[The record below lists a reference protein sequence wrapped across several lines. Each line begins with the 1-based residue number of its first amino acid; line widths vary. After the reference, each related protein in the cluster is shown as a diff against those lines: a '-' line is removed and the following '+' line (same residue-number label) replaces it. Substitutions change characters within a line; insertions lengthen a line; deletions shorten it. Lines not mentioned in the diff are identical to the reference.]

1 MSTTAI
7 VTEIETRLLQSAG
20 KGDSAAFSDLYSRM
34 NSRVLGLVVRVL
46 RDRSQAEEVTQEVFL
61 EIWQQA
67 GQFDASR
74 GSAVGWMLRKAH
86 SRAVDRV
93 RAAESSTVRDWQLG
107 IRDLNETQDATEDVV
122 SLRIQSVRIAQAMH
136 CLPELQREAI
146 DLTHLQGLTQ
156 TAAAELLAVPLGTVK
171 TRVRTGLARL
181 RKELEAA

>member
-7 VTEIETRLLQSAG
+7 VTEIESRLLQNAG
-20 KGDSAAFSDLYSRM
+20 KGDAAAFNDLYSRM
-34 NSRVLGLVVRVL
+34 NSRVLGLVIRVL

-61 EIWQQA
+61 EIWQGA
-67 GQFDASR
+67 AQFDASR
-74 GSAVGWMLRKAH
+74 GSAVAWILRKAH

-93 RAAESSTVRDWQLG
+93 RAAEASTVRDWQLG
-107 IRDLNETQDATEDVV
+107 IRDLNDTQDETDDLV
-122 SLRIQSVRIAQAMH
+122 SLRMQSRRIAEAMGM
-136 CLPELQREAI
+136 LPQLQREAI

-156 TAAAELLAVPLGTVK
+156 IAAAELLAVPLGTVK